1 METPGYVHSFQSLG
15 AVDGPGLRFV
25 VFLQGCPLRCCYCHN
40 PDTWQAGQGQ
50 RLLPSQV
57 AARAL
62 RYRSYLR
69 HGGVTLTGGEPLWQ
83 PRFAAELFALLQAQ
97 GLHTALDT
105 SGVGDLEAA
114 AAVLRHTDLALVD
127 VKFLTEEDY
136 LRHTGG
142 RLCHLGAA
150 RGGSGPDRRP
160 GPSPPAARLSRALF
174 QPAKDRAAALS
185 QALFGKVRRPGHP
198 LPPAGGAG
206 DGPGRRRRPPPAVAP
221 FPALRPENKRA
232 KARRAKKARR
242 AF

>member
-142 RLCHLGAA
+142 RLCQVRAFLDLCMRQNVPIWARHVVVPGLTDGQDHL
-150 RGGSGPDRRP
+150 RRLLAFLAP
-160 GPSPPAARLSRALF
+160 YSNLQKIELLPFRKLCLEKYDALGIPFPLREVPEMDQAGVDALRLL
-174 QPAKDRAAALS
+174 
-185 QALFGKVRRPGHP
+185 
-198 LPPAGGAG
+198 LPPS
-206 DGPGRRRRPPPAVAP
+206 
-221 FPALRPENKRA
+221 LR
-232 KARRAKKARR
+232 
-242 AF
+242 

>member
-62 RYRSYLR
+62 RYRCYLR

-142 RLCHLGAA
+142 RLCQVRAFLDLCLQQNVPIWARHVVVPGLTDGQDHL
-150 RGGSGPDRRP
+150 RRLLAFLAP
-160 GPSPPAARLSRALF
+160 YSNLQKIELLPFRKLCLEKYDALGIPFPLREVPEMDQAGVDALRLL
-174 QPAKDRAAALS
+174 
-185 QALFGKVRRPGHP
+185 
-198 LPPAGGAG
+198 LPPS
-206 DGPGRRRRPPPAVAP
+206 
-221 FPALRPENKRA
+221 LR
-232 KARRAKKARR
+232 
-242 AF
+242 

>member
-25 VFLQGCPLRCCYCHN
+25 VFMQGCPLRCCYCHN

-142 RLCHLGAA
+142 RLCQVRAFLDLCLRQNVPIWARHVVVPSLTDGEDHIRSLVAFLAPYSNLRRIELLPFRKLCLEKYDALGIPFPLREVPEMDQAGVDA
-150 RGGSGPDRRP
+150 L
-160 GPSPPAARLSRALF
+160 RLL
-174 QPAKDRAAALS
+174 
-185 QALFGKVRRPGHP
+185 
-198 LPPAGGAG
+198 LPPS
-206 DGPGRRRRPPPAVAP
+206 
-221 FPALRPENKRA
+221 LR
-232 KARRAKKARR
+232 
-242 AF
+242 

>member
-142 RLCHLGAA
+142 RLCQVRAFLDLCLRQNVPVWARHVVVPGLTDGQDHL
-150 RGGSGPDRRP
+150 RRLLAFLAP
-160 GPSPPAARLSRALF
+160 YSNLQKIELLPFRKLCLEKYDALGIPFPLREVPEMDQAGVDALRLL
-174 QPAKDRAAALS
+174 
-185 QALFGKVRRPGHP
+185 
-198 LPPAGGAG
+198 LPPS
-206 DGPGRRRRPPPAVAP
+206 
-221 FPALRPENKRA
+221 LR
-232 KARRAKKARR
+232 
-242 AF
+242 

>member
-142 RLCHLGAA
+142 RLCQVRAFLDLCLRQNVPVWVRHVVVPGLTDGQDHL
-150 RGGSGPDRRP
+150 RRLLAFLAP
-160 GPSPPAARLSRALF
+160 YSNLQKIELLPFRKLCLEKYDALGIPFPLREVPEMDQAGVDALRLL
-174 QPAKDRAAALS
+174 
-185 QALFGKVRRPGHP
+185 
-198 LPPAGGAG
+198 LPPS
-206 DGPGRRRRPPPAVAP
+206 
-221 FPALRPENKRA
+221 LR
-232 KARRAKKARR
+232 
-242 AF
+242 

>member
-40 PDTWQAGQGQ
+40 PDTWQACQGQ

-142 RLCHLGAA
+142 RLCQVRAFLDLCLRQNVPIWARHVVVPGLTDGQDHL
-150 RGGSGPDRRP
+150 RRLLAFLAP
-160 GPSPPAARLSRALF
+160 YSNLQKIELLPFRKLCLEKYDALGIPFPLREVPEMDQAGVDALRLL
-174 QPAKDRAAALS
+174 
-185 QALFGKVRRPGHP
+185 
-198 LPPAGGAG
+198 LPPS
-206 DGPGRRRRPPPAVAP
+206 
-221 FPALRPENKRA
+221 LR
-232 KARRAKKARR
+232 
-242 AF
+242 

>member
-83 PRFAAELFALLQAQ
+83 PAFTAELFALLQAQ

-142 RLCHLGAA
+142 RLSQVRAFLDLCLRQNVPIWARHVVVPGLTDGQDHL
-150 RGGSGPDRRP
+150 RRLLAFLAP
-160 GPSPPAARLSRALF
+160 YSNLQKIELLPFRKLCLEKYDALGIPFPLREVPEMDQAGVDALRLL
-174 QPAKDRAAALS
+174 
-185 QALFGKVRRPGHP
+185 
-198 LPPAGGAG
+198 LPPS
-206 DGPGRRRRPPPAVAP
+206 
-221 FPALRPENKRA
+221 LR
-232 KARRAKKARR
+232 
-242 AF
+242 

>member
-97 GLHTALDT
+97 GLHTVLDT

-142 RLCHLGAA
+142 RLCQVRAFLDLCLRQNVPIWARHVVVPGLTDGQDHL
-150 RGGSGPDRRP
+150 RRLLAFLAP
-160 GPSPPAARLSRALF
+160 YSTLQKIELLPFRKLCLEKYDALGIPFPLREVPEMDQAGVDALRLL
-174 QPAKDRAAALS
+174 
-185 QALFGKVRRPGHP
+185 
-198 LPPAGGAG
+198 LPPS
-206 DGPGRRRRPPPAVAP
+206 
-221 FPALRPENKRA
+221 LR
-232 KARRAKKARR
+232 
-242 AF
+242 

>member
-83 PRFAAELFALLQAQ
+83 PAFTAELFALLQAQ

-114 AAVLRHTDLALVD
+114 ETVLRHTNLALVD
-127 VKFLTEEDY
+127 VKFLTEEAY

-142 RLCHLGAA
+142 RLSQVRAFLDLCLRQNVPVWARHVVVPGLTDGQDHL
-150 RGGSGPDRRP
+150 RRLLAFLAP
-160 GPSPPAARLSRALF
+160 YSNLQKIELLPFRKLCLEKYDALGIPFPLREVPEMDQAGVDALRLL
-174 QPAKDRAAALS
+174 
-185 QALFGKVRRPGHP
+185 
-198 LPPAGGAG
+198 LPPS
-206 DGPGRRRRPPPAVAP
+206 
-221 FPALRPENKRA
+221 LR
-232 KARRAKKARR
+232 
-242 AF
+242 

>member
-25 VFLQGCPLRCCYCHN
+25 VFMQGCPLRCCYCHN

-142 RLCHLGAA
+142 RLCQVRAFLDLCLRQNVPIWARHVVVPGLTDGQDHL
-150 RGGSGPDRRP
+150 RRLLAFLAP
-160 GPSPPAARLSRALF
+160 YSNLQKIELLPFRKLCLEKYDALGIPFPLREVPEMDQAGVDALRLL
-174 QPAKDRAAALS
+174 
-185 QALFGKVRRPGHP
+185 
-198 LPPAGGAG
+198 LPPS
-206 DGPGRRRRPPPAVAP
+206 
-221 FPALRPENKRA
+221 LR
-232 KARRAKKARR
+232 
-242 AF
+242 

>member
-142 RLCHLGAA
+142 RLCQVRAFLDLCLRQNVPIWARHVVVPGLTDGQDHL
-150 RGGSGPDRRP
+150 RRLLAFLAP
-160 GPSPPAARLSRALF
+160 YSNLQKIELLPFRKLCLEKYDALGIPFPLREVPEMDQAGVDALRLL
-174 QPAKDRAAALS
+174 
-185 QALFGKVRRPGHP
+185 
-198 LPPAGGAG
+198 LPPS
-206 DGPGRRRRPPPAVAP
+206 
-221 FPALRPENKRA
+221 LR
-232 KARRAKKARR
+232 
-242 AF
+242 

>member
-40 PDTWQAGQGQ
+40 PDTWQASQGQ

-142 RLCHLGAA
+142 RLCQVRAFLDLCLRQNVPIWARHVVVPGLTDGQEHL
-150 RGGSGPDRRP
+150 RRLLAFLAP
-160 GPSPPAARLSRALF
+160 YSNLQKIELLPFRKLCLEKYDALGIPFPLREVPEMDQAGVDALRLL
-174 QPAKDRAAALS
+174 
-185 QALFGKVRRPGHP
+185 
-198 LPPAGGAG
+198 LPPS
-206 DGPGRRRRPPPAVAP
+206 
-221 FPALRPENKRA
+221 LR
-232 KARRAKKARR
+232 
-242 AF
+242 